1 MRQCRQVYE
10 HGIRLM
16 TTVELGYEER
26 MEITRLIIALLDSWE
41 LEDSEQVFLLGLP
54 KGTRSRVIRSFRRET
69 PLPDD
74 GVVQERIEHL
84 AGIADA
90 LRTSYPMNPAAGA
103 QWMNKPH
110 RRFANRTPLATMLED
125 GLDGILAVRTHLDCS
140 YDWHMDSRRRA
151 ADDTKNAE

>member
-1 MRQCRQVYE
+1 
-10 HGIRLM
+10 M

-41 LEDSEQVFLLGLP
+41 LEDSAQVFLLGLP
-54 KGTRSRVIRSFRRET
+54 KGTRSRVIRGFRRET
-69 PLPDD
+69 PLPADSI
-74 GVVQERIEHL
+74 VQERVEHL

-103 QWMNKPH
+103 QWMKKPH
-110 RRFANRTPLATMLED
+110 RRFANRSPLTTMLED

-140 YDWHMDSRRRA
+140 YDWHMDNRRRTA
-151 ADDTKNAE
+151 AAAKNTK